1 MKLLYALTAL
11 LALSSPSLADHP
23 MPQVPEGG
31 FTVVFTS
38 KCTDK
43 VTEEKGDCAVMQDKA
58 GNYYTVFLQDNEVM
72 FIRRPLPE
80 GGYEDLWV
88 SHLFQGI

>member
-1 MKLLYALTAL
+1 MKLLYTLTAL

-23 MPQVPEGG
+23 MPPVPKGG
-31 FTVVFTS
+31 LKVVFTS
-38 KCTDK
+38 QCTDAA
-43 VTEEKGDCAVMQDKA
+43 TEEKGECVAMQDLS
-58 GNYYTVFLQDNEVM
+58 GNYYTVFLQDGEVM

-88 SHLFQGI
+88 SHLFQGT

>member
-23 MPQVPEGG
+23 MPPVPEGG
-31 FTVVFTS
+31 FTVVLTTPCEDVAT
-38 KCTDK
+38 KETG
-43 VTEEKGDCAVMQDKA
+43 VCAVMQDKA
-58 GNYYTVFLQDNEVM
+58 GNYYTVFLQDGEVM

-88 SHLFQGI
+88 SHLFNAV